1 MTTNMSTNVL
11 FTPFELGQLKLANR
25 TVMAPMTRGFSP
37 NGIPGDDIAEYY
49 RKRTEGGVGLIITE
63 GTLINHP
70 AATDNTGYPS
80 FYGEEA
86 LAGWKKVVD
95 TVHAAGGKIMP
106 QIWHIGAT
114 RRPGTGP
121 FTDAPSASPSGL
133 VAKDK
138 KVFEALTT
146 EEVEGL
152 VAAYAQAAFD
162 AKQIGFDGVEL
173 HGAHGYL
180 IDQFFWADTNV
191 RTDRYGGS
199 LAARSQFAI
208 EIVKAVRERCG
219 KDFPIVLRWSQ
230 WKLQNYEARL
240 TNTPEELAEFLKPL
254 SDAGVDIFHCSQR
267 RFWEPEFEGSDMN
280 LAGWT
285 KKITGKP
292 TISVGSVG
300 LDQEFI
306 SSFRGEDA
314 GVANIDNLIE
324 KMNNNE
330 FDLIAIGRALLA
342 NPDWVNKVKDGHIE
356 QIKPLTQEA
365 KNKLL

>member
-1 MTTNMSTNVL
+1 MNTSAL
-11 FTPFELGQLKLANR
+11 FTPFELGKLKLANR

-37 NGIPGDDIAEYY
+37 NGIPTDAVVEYY
-49 RKRTEGGVGLIITE
+49 RKRAEGGVGLIITD

-70 AATDNTGYPS
+70 AATDNTSDPS
-80 FYGEEA
+80 SFGEEA
-86 LAGWKKVVD
+86 LAGGKKVVD
-95 TVHAAGGKIMP
+95 AVHSVGGKIMP

-121 FTDAPSASPSGL
+121 VPDAPTASPSGL
-133 VAKDK
+133 VSKDK
-138 KVFEALTT
+138 KVFEALTI

-152 VAAYAQAAFD
+152 VADYAQAAFD
-162 AKQIGFDGVEL
+162 AKQIGFDGVEI

-180 IDQFFWADTNV
+180 IDQFFWAETNV
-191 RTDRYGGS
+191 RNDRYGGS
-199 LAARSQFAI
+199 LAARSQFAV
-208 EIVKAVRERCG
+208 EIVKAVRARCG
-219 KDFPIVLRWSQ
+219 EDFPIVFRWSQ
-230 WKLQNYEARL
+230 WKQQDYAARL
-240 TNTPEELAEFLKPL
+240 THTPEELTEFLKPL

-306 SSFRGEDA
+306 SSFRGEGA
-314 GVANIDNLIE
+314 GVANIDNLLE
-324 KMNNNE
+324 KMNGHE

-342 NPDWVNKVKDGHIE
+342 NSDWVNKVKNG
-356 QIKPLTQEA
+356 QIDQLKPFTPENISQL
-365 KNKLL
+365 

>member
-1 MTTNMSTNVL
+1 MNTSAL
-11 FTPFELGQLKLANR
+11 FTPFEIGKLKLANR

-37 NGIPGDDIAEYY
+37 NGIPTDDVAEYY
-49 RKRTEGGVGLIITE
+49 RKRAEGGVGLIITE

-70 AATDNTGYPS
+70 AATDNTSYPS
-80 FYGEEA
+80 FFGEEA

-95 TVHAAGGKIMP
+95 AVHSVGGKIMP
-106 QIWHIGAT
+106 QIWHVGAV

-121 FTDAPSASPSGL
+121 FPEALSASPSGL
-133 VAKDK
+133 VSKDK
-138 KVFEALTT
+138 KVFEALTI

-152 VAAYAQAAFD
+152 VADYAEAAFE
-162 AKQIGFDGVEL
+162 AKKIGFDGVEI

-219 KDFPIVLRWSQ
+219 DDFPIVFRWSQ
-230 WKLQNYEARL
+230 WKQQDYDARL

-300 LDQEFI
+300 LNQEFLT
-306 SSFRGEDA
+306 SFRGEGA
-314 GVANIDNLIE
+314 EVVNIDKLLE
-324 KMNNNE
+324 KMNNDE
-330 FDLIAIGRALLA
+330 FDLIAIGRTLLS
-342 NPDWVNKVKDGHIE
+342 NPDWVNKVRDGLID
-356 QIKPLTQEA
+356 QLKPFTQDDIGR
-365 KNKLL
+365 LL

>member
-1 MTTNMSTNVL
+1 MNTSAL

-37 NGIPGDDIAEYY
+37 NGIPTDDVAEYY
-49 RKRTEGGVGLIITE
+49 RRRAEGGVGLIITE

-70 AATDNTGYPS
+70 AATDNTNYPS
-80 FYGEEA
+80 FFGEDA

-95 TVHAAGGKIMP
+95 AVHSVGGKIMP

-121 FTDAPSASPSGL
+121 VPDAPTASPSGL
-133 VAKDK
+133 VSKDK

-152 VAAYAQAAFD
+152 VADYAQAAFD
-162 AKQIGFDGVEL
+162 AKEIGFDGVEI

-199 LAARSQFAI
+199 LKARSQFAI
-208 EIVKAVRERCG
+208 EIVKAVRERCSEG
-219 KDFPIVLRWSQ
+219 FPIVFRWSQ
-230 WKLQNYEARL
+230 WKQQDYTARL
-240 TNTPEELAEFLKPL
+240 TNTPEELAEFLQPL

-300 LDQEFI
+300 LDQEFL
-306 SSFRGEDA
+306 SSFRGEGAD
-314 GVANIDNLIE
+314 VVNIDKLLE
-324 KMNNNE
+324 KMNSHE

-342 NPDWVNKVKDGHIE
+342 NADWVNK
-356 QIKPLTQEA
+356 IKNGQLDTLKPFTPDNIAQ
-365 KNKLL
+365 LL

>member
-1 MTTNMSTNVL
+1 MNTSAL
-11 FTPFELGQLKLANR
+11 FTPFELGKLKLANR

-37 NGIPGDDIAEYY
+37 NGIPTDDVAEYY
-49 RKRTEGGVGLIITE
+49 RKRAEGGVGLIITE

-70 AATDNTGYPS
+70 AATDNTSYPS
-80 FYGEEA
+80 FFGEEA

-95 TVHAAGGKIMP
+95 AVHSAGGKIMP
-106 QIWHIGAT
+106 QIWHVGAV

-121 FTDAPSASPSGL
+121 FPEALSASPSGL
-133 VAKDK
+133 VSKDK
-138 KVFEALTT
+138 KVFEALSI

-152 VAAYAQAAFD
+152 VADYAEAASE
-162 AKQIGFDGVEL
+162 AKKIGFDGVEI

-219 KDFPIVLRWSQ
+219 DDFPIVFRWSQ
-230 WKLQNYEARL
+230 WKQQDYDARL

-267 RFWEPEFEGSDMN
+267 RFWESEFEGSDMN

-300 LDQEFI
+300 LNQEFLT
-306 SSFRGEDA
+306 SFRGEGA
-314 GVANIDNLIE
+314 EVANIDNLLE
-324 KMNNNE
+324 KMNNHE
-330 FDLIAIGRALLA
+330 FDLIAIGRSLLS
-342 NPDWVNKVKDGHIE
+342 NPDWVNKVRDGLIDQLKPFTQDHIGR
-356 QIKPLTQEA
+356 
-365 KNKLL
+365 LL